1 MSSDTGKA
9 TLSLQGIFNSIA
21 ASYERKGPRFFSHFG
36 KRLVDH
42 MHFPHGARVL
52 DVATGRGA
60 VLFPAT
66 ECVGPE
72 GKIVGVDFSSGM
84 ISETAAE
91 VVQAGIGNVLMHQ
104 MNAEQLEF
112 PDDSFDTVLCGLSLW
127 FFPNPN
133 RALKEFFRVLRPGG
147 HVGLTT
153 FAKDSPIQ
161 QIYVPALRRHLP
173 PPKDGEPAPPRF
185 DSAEQL
191 ILALEQAGFGG
202 IMVKTEELRFRL

>member
-91 VVQAGIGNVLMHQ
+91 VVQ
-104 MNAEQLEF
+104 
-112 PDDSFDTVLCGLSLW
+112 
-127 FFPNPN
+127 
-133 RALKEFFRVLRPGG
+133 GG
-147 HVGLTT
+147 RGCW
-153 FAKDSPIQ
+153 
-161 QIYVPALRRHLP
+161 
-173 PPKDGEPAPPRF
+173 
-185 DSAEQL
+185 
-191 ILALEQAGFGG
+191 
-202 IMVKTEELRFRL
+202 